1 MSQEVQT
8 EERVETEAVAQET
21 AKTEK
26 SGRKSVD
33 ILMVALNSISAV
45 LLFIITGIPVL
56 LLALAKFFEDFHNP
70 FYVSERRGLN
80 GKNFRY
86 FKIRTMCIHAD
97 ELDKQLINA
106 GLNESD
112 PPKFRM
118 ENDPRIT
125 WLGERYRHYRLDR
138 LPALMN
144 VIAGQLS
151 LADVFRKRK

>member
-70 FYVSERRGLN
+70 FYVSETAKISDILKYALCVFMPTSW
-80 GKNFRY
+80 KN
-86 FKIRTMCIHAD
+86 
-97 ELDKQLINA
+97 
-106 GLNESD
+106 S
-112 PPKFRM
+112 
-118 ENDPRIT
+118 
-125 WLGERYRHYRLDR
+125 
-138 LPALMN
+138 
-144 VIAGQLS
+144 LS
-151 LADVFRKRK
+151 TQVLTSLTPLSSEWKTTPE

>member
-1 MSQEVQT
+1 MNQEVQT
-8 EERVETEAVAQET
+8 EETVKTEAVSQET

-26 SGRKSVD
+26 SVRKSVD
-33 ILMVALNSISAV
+33 ILMVFLNSIGAV
-45 LLFIITGIPVL
+45 LLFIISGIPVL

-70 FYVSERRGLN
+70 FYVSERTGVN
-80 GKNFRY
+80 GKKFRY

-97 ELDKQLINA
+97 ELGKQLIDA
-106 GLNESD
+106 GFNEAE

-125 WLGERYRHYRLDR
+125 WLGERYRQYRLDR